1 MIMFS
6 INVDEHLCSATSRK
20 LQNIISNLD
29 FKELLFCLHV
39 LFGCWKFCC
48 KQSCRPVLSS
58 LLTPWTTKE
67 IVLEAESH
75 ISKLKGAKEA
85 IFKNIINYIK
95 MFYLII
101 S

>member
-48 KQSCRPVLSS
+48 KQSCGPVLSN

-67 IVLEAESH
+67 IVLEAESSDVAFPEKYVTENFRKFSVESEKC
-75 ISKLKGAKEA
+75 IYS
-85 IFKNIINYIK
+85 
-95 MFYLII
+95 
-101 S
+101 